1 MSKKKNCNEKIQSK
15 VEIMQND
22 DSKNWEQGMGSNI
35 NGFSFV
41 FFCKKKRVV
50 WMHCGDG
57 DATTRMYLMLLDC
70 TLESGY
76 AGNIYVASA

>member
-1 MSKKKNCNEKIQSK
+1 MMIVRIGSR
-15 VEIMQND
+15 
-22 DSKNWEQGMGSNI
+22 GMGVI
-35 NGFSFV
+35 LMGLV

-76 AGNIYVASA
+76 AGNIYVVSP